1 MTVSAKLS
9 AVFEASQLGVH
20 DFAPPNFNVT
30 VQDILQ
36 FSMGGGSGQANLL
49 FVDERTLAS
58 AANDDLDLNGTA
70 LQTVYGVNIAAT
82 TLVAALII
90 NAPKLASAAPNTTN
104 LTIGGGTSPVT
115 GLLGGTTPTLGPMK
129 PGEVLLRHAS
139 VAAGLC
145 TVTAGTADILRV
157 ANSAGAAATYQI
169 LIIGAS
175 A

>member
-36 FSMGGGSGQANLL
+36 FSMGSGSGQANLL

-104 LTIGGGTSPVT
+104 LTIGGGTSAIT
-115 GLLGGTTPTLGPMK
+115 TFMGGTTPTFGPIR
-129 PGEVLLRHAS
+129 PGGFVFFGCDA
-139 VAAGLC
+139 VGGFGAI
-145 TVTAGTADILRV
+145 VAGTADILRIS
-157 ANSAGAAATYQI
+157 NSAGAAATYQI
-169 LIIGAS
+169 GLLLRS
-175 A
+175 

>member
-9 AVFEASQLGVH
+9 AIFEAMQLGAH
-20 DFAPPNFNVT
+20 DYGGPNFSAV
-30 VQDILQ
+30 VQDVLQ

-70 LQTVYGVNIAAT
+70 LQTVYGVNIAAA
-82 TLVAALII
+82 TLVGGLII

-104 LTIGGGTSPVT
+104 LTVGGGTSPIT
-115 GLLGGTTPTLGPMK
+115 TFLGGTTPTFGPIR
-129 PGEVLLRHAS
+129 PGGFLFFGCDAVGGFGAI
-139 VAAGLC
+139 V
-145 TVTAGTADILRV
+145 AGTADVLRI

-169 LIIGAS
+169 ALLLRS
-175 A
+175 

>member
-20 DFAPPNFNVT
+20 DFAPPNFSVT

-70 LQTVYGVNIAAT
+70 LKTVYGVDIAAT

-115 GLLGGTTPTLGPMK
+115 TFLGGTTPTFGPIR
-129 PGEVLLRHAS
+129 PGGFLFFGCDAVGGFGAI
-139 VAAGLC
+139 V
-145 TVTAGTADILRV
+145 AGTADILRI

-169 LIIGAS
+169 ALLLRN
-175 A
+175 

>member
-49 FVDERTLAS
+49 FVDERPLAS

-104 LTIGGGTSPVT
+104 LTIGGGTSAIT
-115 GLLGGTTPTLGPMK
+115 TFMGGTTPTFGPIR
-129 PGEVLLRHAS
+129 PGGFVFFGCDA
-139 VAAGLC
+139 VGGFGAI
-145 TVTAGTADILRV
+145 VAGTADILRIS
-157 ANSAGAAATYQI
+157 NSAGAAATYQI
-169 LIIGAS
+169 ALLLRS
-175 A
+175 

>member
-9 AVFEASQLGVH
+9 AVFEASQLGFN
-20 DFAPPNFNVT
+20 DYGGPNFSVT
-30 VQDILQ
+30 MQDILQ

-82 TLVAALII
+82 TLVAALIV

-104 LTIGGGTSPVT
+104 LTIGGGTSPIT
-115 GLLGGTTPTLGPMK
+115 TFMGGTTPTFGPVR
-129 PGEVLLRHAS
+129 PGGFVFFGCDA
-139 VAAGLC
+139 VGGFGAI
-145 TVTAGTADILRV
+145 VAGTADILRI

-169 LIIGAS
+169 ALLLRS
-175 A
+175 

>member
-49 FVDERTLAS
+49 FVDERPLAS

-90 NAPKLASAAPNTTN
+90 NAPKLASAPPNTTN
-104 LTIGGGTSPVT
+104 LTIGGGTSPIT
-115 GLLGGTTPTLGPMK
+115 TFMGGTTPTFGPIR
-129 PGEVLLRHAS
+129 PGGFVFFGCDA
-139 VAAGLC
+139 VGGFGAI
-145 TVTAGTADILRV
+145 VAGTADILRI

-169 LIIGAS
+169 ALLLRS
-175 A
+175 